1 MASPHVLLFND
12 DGSWSLGIPA
22 PDIVRGTRLRCTLC
36 RERFDQHDD
45 YEKHYILKH
54 LDEEI

>member
-1 MASPHVLLFND
+1 MLLFND
-12 DGSWSLGIPA
+12 DGSWSLGVPA
-22 PDIVRGTRLRCTLC
+22 PDVVRGTRLRCTLC